1 MQANIRPTAIAAAD
15 DIIPGIPLLFCFFS
29 IDSSLVASH
38 DSKMG
43 RYPSIFLP
51 HFLCGMLGYVVVE
64 LHV

>member
-15 DIIPGIPLLFCFFS
+15 DIIPGIPLLFCFS

-51 HFLCGMLGYVVVE
+51 HFLCGMLGYVVV